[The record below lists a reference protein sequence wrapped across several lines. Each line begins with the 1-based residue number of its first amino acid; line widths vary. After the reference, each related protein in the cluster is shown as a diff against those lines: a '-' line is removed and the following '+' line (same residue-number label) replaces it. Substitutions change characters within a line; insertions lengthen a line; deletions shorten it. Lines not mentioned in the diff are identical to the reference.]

1 MGFIKDTDGIARSLK
16 SNKDI
21 TYRYADSDVATYLPT
36 NTANVGAANV
46 NSSNLIATG
55 QVVATGN
62 VSGATGDFTSVEGD
76 TITDGTLSINAGAI
90 TGATSGAFSTT
101 LTAGSIVTTG
111 GITAGIQ
118 TISGPGAINLTT
130 LYTELT
136 TTGADAFSLANGA
149 AGQIKIITLLVDGG
163 NATITPTTFSNGTS
177 ITMDAANDSVTMIYG
192 TNGWQ
197 IIAAQA
203 ITVNA

>member
-1 MGFIKDTDGIARSLK
+1 MAFVKGSDGIARSLK
-16 SNKDI
+16 ENKDV

-149 AGQIKIITLLVDGG
+149 AGQIKIITLLVEGG
-163 NATITPTTFSNGTS
+163 TATITPTTFSNGTS

-197 IIAAQA
+197 VIASQA
-203 ITVNA
+203 ITINA

>member
-149 AGQIKIITLLVDGG
+149 AGQIKIITLLVEGG

>member
-149 AGQIKIITLLVDGG
+149 AGQIKLITLLVEGG
-163 NATITPTTFSNGTS
+163 TATITPTTFSNGTS

>member
-149 AGQIKIITLLVDGG
+149 AGQIKIITLLVEGG
-163 NATITPTTFSNGTS
+163 TATITPTTFSNGTS

>member
-16 SNKDI
+16 SDKDI

>member
-16 SNKDI
+16 SDKDI
-21 TYRYADSDVATYLPT
+21 TYRYADADV
-36 NTANVGAANV
+36 NTFLG
-46 NSSNLIATG
+46 G
-55 QVVATGN
+55 G
-62 VSGATGDFTSVEGD
+62 
-76 TITDGTLSINAGAI
+76 
-90 TGATSGAFSTT
+90 
-101 LTAGSIVTTG
+101 TAGSLVTTG

-149 AGQIKIITLLVDGG
+149 AGQIKIITLLVEGG
-163 NATITPTTFSNGTS
+163 TATITPTTFSNGTS
-177 ITMDAANDSVTMIYG
+177 ITMDAANDSVSMIYG